1 MSCESPW
8 LPMPNMPLCFTNFG
22 KATHKNDLCVTS
34 GGQTMIFTSE
44 GKWEEG
50 LNLAFELRDTGNL
63 CPCMYI
69 DVPFTEK
76 MCMNPFR

>member
-8 LPMPNMPLCFTNFG
+8 LPMSNMPLCFTNFG
-22 KATHKNDLCVTS
+22 KATHKNDLCGTS
-34 GGQTMIFTSE
+34 GVKTMIFTNE
-44 GKWEEG
+44 GKGEEG

-69 DVPFTEK
+69 DVPFTDKNVYES
-76 MCMNPFR
+76 F